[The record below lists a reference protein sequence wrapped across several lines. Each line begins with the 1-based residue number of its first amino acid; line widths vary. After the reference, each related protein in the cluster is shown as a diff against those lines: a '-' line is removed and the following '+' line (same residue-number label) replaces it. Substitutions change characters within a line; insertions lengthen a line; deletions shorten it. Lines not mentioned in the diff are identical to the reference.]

1 MTRFWTSPPL
11 VPQGTWSNI
20 QRPSIIAC
28 VPAYAGSTSTLRM
41 FRRLGEPLGYTV
53 KTPGDDE
60 WTAGRLGNARNF
72 SDYQPFNTIY
82 FWRSFDDCIYS
93 LRASKVSLDN
103 FRYLAAYRDP
113 RDVVISMFNNI
124 AYDHPLPPEEAHQ
137 KAFLQHREHVKSKGL
152 QDFAVTQAGSY
163 RTMFFTPMDEFVAMA
178 PRTKL
183 VLLSYARLCL
193 DLPGYVRDMTRLMD
207 VDPPSILM
215 DEILE
220 TEDVNRKDK
229 MSYSPCHFPRSSP
242 LPGRFRRELDG
253 TTIQKLNAEFSD
265 ILSWM
270 AAADDPK
277 FGSTY
282 I

>member
-1 MTRFWTSPPL
+1 MTSFWTSPPL
-11 VPQGTWSNI
+11 APQGTWTTI

-28 VPAYAGSTSTLRM
+28 IPTYAGSTSTLRM
-41 FRRLGEPLGYTV
+41 FRRLGEPLGYTI

-60 WTAGRLGNARNF
+60 WFAGRVGNARNF

-82 FWRSFDDCIYS
+82 YWRSFDDCIAS
-93 LRASKVSLDN
+93 LRKSKVSLDS

-113 RDVVISMFNNI
+113 RDVVISMYNNI

-137 KAFLQHREHVKSKGL
+137 KAFLQHREQVRSRGL
-152 QDFAVTQAGSY
+152 QDYAPSQAGAY
-163 RTMFFTPMDEFVAMA
+163 RAMYFKPMEEFVAMV
-178 PRTKL
+178 PKNRL
-183 VLLSYARLCL
+183 MLLSYAKLCL
-193 DLPGYVRDMTRLMD
+193 DISGYVRQMTRLMD

-220 TEDVNRKDK
+220 TEDVNKKDK

-242 LPGRFRRELDG
+242 LPGRFRRELDAE
-253 TTIQKLNAEFSD
+253 TIQKLNAEFAD

-270 AAADDPK
+270 AAADDPQ
-277 FGSTY
+277 FSDTY